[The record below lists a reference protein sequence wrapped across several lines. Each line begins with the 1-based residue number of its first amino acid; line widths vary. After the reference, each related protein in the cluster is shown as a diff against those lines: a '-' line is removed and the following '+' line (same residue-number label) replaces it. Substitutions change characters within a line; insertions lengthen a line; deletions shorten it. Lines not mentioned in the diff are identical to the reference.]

1 MGANAAR
8 HATEIVANVRR
19 VIAIELLT
27 AAQAIDLRED
37 GPARLGRATRAAYDA
52 IREQVAFLEH
62 DRETTPDIER
72 LAALILAEDMLRAV
86 ERVTREGA

>member
-8 HATEIVANVRR
+8 HATEIVANVRHI
-19 VIAIELLT
+19 IAIELLT

-37 GPARLGRATRAAYDA
+37 GPARLAPATRAAYSA
-52 IREQVAFLEH
+52 VRERVAFLEH

-72 LAALILAEDMLRAV
+72 LADAISSEEILRAV
-86 ERVTREGA
+86 ERVT